1 MSGLFDLLHFNPVT
15 FAIAW
20 VVFGTLMVIL
30 SKKVWGPVLKALD
43 DRDQA
48 IREDLDKAKKA
59 KEDADKVMEEQK
71 QAMVELREESKKIR
85 DEAIQLAE
93 KQRQEMLAVA
103 KQDAE
108 QVMAKAREEMIRE
121 KEAMLEDF
129 KNLAVDIGVDLAKK
143 LIAKELDASA
153 HSEILKASMQELEE
167 AYKKAG

>member
-1 MSGLFDLLHFNPVT
+1 M
-15 FAIAW
+15 
-20 VVFGTLMVIL
+20 VVL

-43 DRDQA
+43 ERDQA

-71 QAMVELREESKKIR
+71 QAMIELREESKKIR

-93 KQRQEMLAVA
+93 KQKKEMLIVA
-103 KQDAE
+103 KQEAE
-108 QVMAKAREEMIRE
+108 QVMAKAREEMLRE

-129 KNLAVDIGVDLAKK
+129 KNLAVDVGVELARK

-153 HSEILKASMQELEE
+153 HSEILKASMQELED
-167 AYKKAG
+167 AYKRAG